1 MFWVLDSFC
10 SSSLSRTRPE
20 GWNTIKT
27 LKYSFSYIKKQTER
41 MHHWCIIRL
50 KSGIGLFRCSVL
62 NIQDFDLIIFYSVFF
77 TLTLDRIIRYNN
89 DLMTVWEV
97 WGVRWPSD
105 LLRCYFLFCSH
116 HHISSHH
123 GPASQRTNTIK
134 LRHVHYV
141 ALLYSYIICYH
152 EIDRISISPRPQLIV
167 VPRTRI

>member
-27 LKYSFSYIKKQTER
+27 LKFSFSYIKKQTER
-41 MHHWCIIRL
+41 IHHWCIIRL

-62 NIQDFDLIIFYSVFF
+62 NIQDFDLIIFYSVFS
-77 TLTLDRIIRYNN
+77 TLPVDRIIRYNN
-89 DLMTVWEV
+89 DLMTA
-97 WGVRWPSD
+97 WGVRTVRWPID

-123 GPASQRTNTIK
+123 GPAWAQQPRVTVKCKHMKKFHLDPKIK
-134 LRHVHYV
+134 WLP
-141 ALLYSYIICYH
+141 LQLKDTLKMNLYPYSR
-152 EIDRISISPRPQLIV
+152 DPKG
-167 VPRTRI
+167 